1 MYDPND
7 EVRKL
12 QELLGAQV
20 TERELSR
27 FEGKEDFAKALGA
40 QVTERER
47 ERLLGA
53 QVTERER
60 KRLRALRRVSR

>member
-40 QVTERER
+40 QVTDRER
-47 ERLLGA
+47 ERLL
-53 QVTERER
+53 
-60 KRLRALRRVSR
+60 ALRRVSR